1 MHWPT
6 VTVRLAVPLVLLT
19 LVAAACSTPSSVAPS
34 DPARSAG
41 DPQPPREV
49 ESLGAPDAT
58 PDPPAPPCRRDQLE
72 QQAVVELTDH
82 DVRAAAAQIATRTH
96 RCAPTVVIAAID
108 GGWSAALAV
117 PVALAQDAPLLL
129 ADPQNPSRV
138 VDVLDGLEAERVV
151 TVGMQHSGFGRPGT
165 ALMAPADRIGGAT
178 SAGAPRSG
186 TAASAVEALEAA
198 PRLALT
204 VAAHLGVRRF
214 LAVPVGDERARA
226 AALSRADATT
236 ALLPVPDDGHM
247 LARLAEA
254 LPPDARVHVL
264 ATGQDAAASLAGQLL
279 AVGIDAERIDGSMW
293 PEAEATTWLVD
304 PRQADAAAVAA
315 VAAIGRG
322 DSVLPIDGSDLRT
335 GREDTSRL
343 RDADLERAVLVGKVT
358 DDASWQLPLVLD
370 GPTLPGGGFRLFEAR
385 RLVALYGHPR
395 NQVVGALGEQDLD
408 QAIDRLRDTAEPYSS
423 DGVQVLPALEI
434 VATLASSEP
443 GPRGEFSRRS
453 DPDVLA
459 PWIER
464 AAREELYVLLD
475 LQPGRSDFL
484 EQAREYEQLLR
495 EPHVGLAL
503 DPEWRL
509 APGERHHDHVGAVE
523 ADEVQRVV
531 DWLADLTR
539 EAGLPEKLLVLH
551 QFQPS
556 MLPDRDT
563 IEVPAELAVVVHMDG
578 QGPLHDKFDS
588 YASITAG
595 AEDRW
600 LWGWRNAYDQ
610 DDPVAT
616 AQQVLDLEPTPVLV
630 TYE

>member
-1 MHWPT
+1 
-6 VTVRLAVPLVLLT
+6 
-19 LVAAACSTPSSVAPS
+19 
-34 DPARSAG
+34 
-41 DPQPPREV
+41 
-49 ESLGAPDAT
+49 
-58 PDPPAPPCRRDQLE
+58 
-72 QQAVVELTDH
+72 
-82 DVRAAAAQIATRTH
+82 
-96 RCAPTVVIAAID
+96 
-108 GGWSAALAV
+108 
-117 PVALAQDAPLLL
+117 
-129 ADPQNPSRV
+129 
-138 VDVLDGLEAERVV
+138 
-151 TVGMQHSGFGRPGT
+151 
-165 ALMAPADRIGGAT
+165 
-178 SAGAPRSG
+178 
-186 TAASAVEALEAA
+186 
-198 PRLALT
+198 
-204 VAAHLGVRRF
+204 
-214 LAVPVGDERARA
+214 
-226 AALSRADATT
+226 
-236 ALLPVPDDGHM
+236 
-247 LARLAEA
+247 
-254 LPPDARVHVL
+254 
-264 ATGQDAAASLAGQLL
+264 
-279 AVGIDAERIDGSMW
+279 
-293 PEAEATTWLVD
+293 
-304 PRQADAAAVAA
+304 
-315 VAAIGRG
+315 
-322 DSVLPIDGSDLRT
+322 
-335 GREDTSRL
+335 
-343 RDADLERAVLVGKVT
+343 VT

-578 QGPLHDKFDS
+578 QGPLDDKFDS

-610 DDPVAT
+610 DEPVAT